1 MGLLTDSTSRKR
13 LHNLLFANWPIL
25 SILLYVIGIIWL
37 LALALDDF
45 NDRCYISE
53 NALMPAMTHT
63 HYTNARDVT
72 SMTSELTEMSS
83 RTVPANWI
91 LEHFKKSGFDTFTQN
106 FTYQRPFN
114 YVKNKTITGMNVY
127 GILRAPRK
135 AGTEAIVLNV
145 PYRPIHQIK
154 QEATHAGLALMI
166 SLASYFQEKTYWSK
180 DIIFLV
186 TEREYYGLQAWL
198 DSYYDTHI
206 PGIEREELGGR
217 GGSIQSAITL
227 EIPSEYVESLNL
239 KLEGVNG
246 QLPNLDVFNMAVR
259 ICDREG
265 ITPTLPRPSY
275 KSSTS
280 YLKSLMTMLTMM
292 SKHALGIPT
301 GNHGL
306 FLKYHIEA
314 ITLQGVLSD
323 HSYISK
329 MPNIGRAVEGIFRT
343 ADTQF
348 LKKICEDAI
357 NDDKNVDNNQGSSK
371 VNMEVAFYSH
381 QHDFKYLLA
390 LVTLVY
396 FSGIILYILPNT
408 VWEQSI
414 RYDVNPMVAINILDC
429 FIKYK
434 LFSGGII
441 CSIHDAHSTTSAAEK
456 RWAIQTI
463 SENPPFIDISSDPG
477 MESTGSLKI
486 VTKFHSVLLTALTEQ
501 QLIGVSNY
509 PILCLVFW
517 PINRCV
523 RYHELEAHISS
534 VDRKYSKGTILH
546 AIPIHRP
553 TQPDDDCC
561 QNNL

>member
-25 SILLYVIGIIWL
+25 SILLYVIGMIWL

-166 SLASYFQEKTYWSK
+166 SLASYFQ
-180 DIIFLV
+180 
-186 TEREYYGLQAWL
+186 
-198 DSYYDTHI
+198 
-206 PGIEREELGGR
+206 GIEREELGGR

-329 MPNIGRAVEGIFRT
+329 MPNIG
-343 ADTQF
+343 
-348 LKKICEDAI
+348 
-357 NDDKNVDNNQGSSK
+357 
-371 VNMEVAFYSH
+371 
-381 QHDFKYLLA
+381 
-390 LVTLVY
+390 
-396 FSGIILYILPNT
+396 
-408 VWEQSI
+408 
-414 RYDVNPMVAINILDC
+414 
-429 FIKYK
+429 
-434 LFSGGII
+434 
-441 CSIHDAHSTTSAAEK
+441 SIHDAHSTTSAAEK